1 VIRQTAARRY
11 AEAVFQIA
19 KERGQMAEWAE
30 ALSAMAQFFS
40 HPDVAALMESPRI
53 PVTTKLQLV
62 EEGLGGLDS
71 HVLNLARLLIAKG
84 RTALAP
90 QIAQVYREMLDEEQG
105 IAHVRVKTAVPLTDE
120 EREALAQRL
129 QQLTGRRVVLET
141 EVDEGII
148 GGLVVQIGD
157 RIIDGSTRSQL
168 LALRRQ
174 LEEARV

>member
-1 VIRQTAARRY
+1 
-11 AEAVFQIA
+11 
-19 KERGQMAEWAE
+19 
-30 ALSAMAQFFS
+30 
-40 HPDVAALMESPRI
+40 
-53 PVTTKLQLV
+53 
-62 EEGLGGLDS
+62 
-71 HVLNLARLLIAKG
+71 
-84 RTALAP
+84 
-90 QIAQVYREMLDEEQG
+90 MLDEEQG